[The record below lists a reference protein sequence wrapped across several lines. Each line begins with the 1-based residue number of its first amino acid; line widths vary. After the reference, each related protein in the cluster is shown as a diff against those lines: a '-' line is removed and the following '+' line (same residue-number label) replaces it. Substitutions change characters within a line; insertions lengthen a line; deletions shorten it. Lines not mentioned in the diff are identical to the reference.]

1 MNYPQRKRNRL
12 ADYDYSENGAY
23 FITICTENKKCCLSH
38 IQCIDTETQITL
50 TRKGQIVERFVGEIP
65 IKYPTVSVDHY
76 VIMPNHVHLLLR
88 IDRSRGTEGDGT
100 GNPSPTEGDGTGNP
114 SPTEGDGT
122 GNPSPTVGNV
132 IGWFKYQTTKAINEA
147 EKNKASFWQRSYFD
161 HVIRDETDYRIRWN
175 YMDGNPARW
184 AEDKY
189 YSV

>member
-23 FITICTENKKCCLSH
+23 FITICTENKKCCLSY
-38 IQCIDTETQITL
+38 IQCIDIETQITL

-114 SPTEGDGT
+114 SPT
-122 GNPSPTVGNV
+122 VGNV

-147 EKNKASFWQRSYFD
+147 EQNKSSFWQRSYFD